1 MRRSIDRILTSHTGS
16 LPRPDDLV
24 ELLYRNDAG
33 KLDDRT
39 ALNTRVCEA
48 VLEVVKTQ
56 LQHGV
61 DVVNDGEVGKVGY
74 ATYIKDR
81 LTGVEGAEPA
91 APKAARVAGVPG
103 ILQSPRR

>member
-33 KLDDRT
+33 TLDDQVGLDR
-39 ALNTRVCEA
+39 RVSEA
-48 VLEVVKTQ
+48 VLELVQTQ

-81 LTGVEGAEPA
+81 LSGLEGESQ
-91 APKAARVAGVPG
+91 PG
-103 ILQSPRR
+103 HKPIERLEHPEVFS